1 MNVQGPIR
9 KIIADNTDAFAIF
22 GTRVYPVVAPQNAAL
37 PFAVVTV
44 VGSNPA
50 HNKSAASW
58 VDNVLTEVAIWG
70 ATFDEARQAEEAFR
84 QAIDF
89 FRRDVTFQLELTSI
103 DGIRYEQVRQIY
115 DNDSGFH
122 CHIAQ
127 YTIRVN
133 RQNAVGPPLPVY
145 GRFFTHDA
153 DALAAGMQSGDLYF
167 LSINNFYGL
176 PYGVVKMIE

>member
-9 KIIADNTDAFAIF
+9 KIIADNPNAFALF
-22 GTRVYPVVAPQNAAL
+22 GTRVYPVVAPQSAAL

-58 VDNVLTEVAIWG
+58 VDNVLVEVAIWG
-70 ATFDEARQAEEAFR
+70 VSFDETRQAEEVFR
-84 QAIDF
+84 RAIDF
-89 FRRDVTFQLELTSI
+89 FRGDVTFQLELTAI

-115 DNDSGFH
+115 DNDSGYH

-127 YTIRVN
+127 YTVRIN
-133 RQNAVGPPLPVY
+133 RQNQVGPPLPVK
-145 GRFFTHDA
+145 GLFFRDDSEAIA
-153 DALAAGMQSGDLYF
+153 DGLNVGDLYF
-167 LSINNFYGL
+167 LTQDNYYGM
-176 PYGVVKMIE
+176 PYGILKMIG